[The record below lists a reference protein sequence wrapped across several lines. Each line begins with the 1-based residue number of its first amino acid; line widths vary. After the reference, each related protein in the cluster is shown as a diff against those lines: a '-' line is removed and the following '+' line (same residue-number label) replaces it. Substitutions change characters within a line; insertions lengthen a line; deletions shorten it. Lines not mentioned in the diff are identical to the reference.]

1 MRDKRHLFITGLI
14 LLIFSASCVTTKNY
28 RDMEDQKNHL
38 NGERNKLFAENEKLT
53 VDNAEMKAMIESI
66 ESEME
71 EIETWKAETQEEYDQ
86 LKSSYDELDRRYNDL
101 KESQDALLK
110 GHTRETKRLLT
121 ELQKTQEDLLAKED
135 LLNELEETATQKMYD
150 VERLRAEL
158 EERNQRLV
166 ELEQILNAKDAQMKS
181 LKDAVSAALYGF
193 EKEGL
198 SVYTKDGMVY
208 VSMDEKLLFQTGS
221 IQVDPRGVEALKTLA
236 GVLEVNPDI
245 KITVEGHTDD
255 VPVKA
260 NASFADN
267 WDLSVKR
274 ATSIVRILLN
284 SSSIDPTR
292 LVASGR
298 GEFLPVDAAGTTQAR
313 QRNRRTEIIL
323 TPRLDELYRLLE

>member
-1 MRDKRHLFITGLI
+1 
-14 LLIFSASCVTTKNY
+14 
-28 RDMEDQKNHL
+28 MEDQKNKL
-38 NGERNKLFAENEKLT
+38 NGERNELFAANEQLT
-53 VDNAEMKAMIESI
+53 VDNAEMQAMIESM

-71 EIETWKAETQEEYDQ
+71 EIESWKAETQEEYDR
-86 LKSSYDELDRRYNDL
+86 LKASYDELDRRYNDL

-121 ELQKTQEDLLAKED
+121 ELQKTQEDLLLKED
-135 LLNELEETATQKMYD
+135 LLKELEENATQKMYD
-150 VERLRAEL
+150 VERLRAQL

-166 ELEQILNAKDAQMKS
+166 ELEQILNAQEAQMKS
-181 LKDAVSAALYGF
+181 LRDAISAALYGF

-198 SVYTKDGMVY
+198 SVYIKDGMVY
-208 VSMDEKLLFQTGS
+208 VSMDEKLLFSTGS
-221 IQVDPRGVEALKTLA
+221 IQVDPRGVQALKTLA
-236 GVLEVNPDI
+236 GVLEKNPDI

-255 VPVKA
+255 VPVRT

-274 ATSIVRILLN
+274 ATSIVRILLDN
-284 SSSIDPTR
+284 SSIDPTR

-298 GEFLPVDAAGTTQAR
+298 GEFLPVDPAGTSEAR
-313 QRNRRTEIIL
+313 QKNRRTEIIL

>member
-1 MRDKRHLFITGLI
+1 MQDKRHLFITGLI
-14 LLIFSASCVTTKNY
+14 LLIFLASCVTTKNY
-28 RDMEDQKNHL
+28 KEMEDQKNQL
-38 NGERNKLFAENEKLT
+38 NGERNELFAENEQLT

-71 EIETWKAETQEEYDQ
+71 EIETWKAETQEEYDK

-110 GHTRETKRLLT
+110 GHTRETQRLLT
-121 ELQKTQEDLLAKED
+121 ELQKAQGDLLAKED

-150 VERLRAEL
+150 VERLRAQL

-193 EKEGL
+193 KEEGL

-255 VPVKA
+255 VPVRA

>member
-1 MRDKRHLFITGLI
+1 MREKKFFIITGLI
-14 LLIFSASCVTTKNY
+14 LLFFASSCVTTKNY
-28 RDMEDQKNHL
+28 KEMEDQKNKL
-38 NGERNKLFAENEKLT
+38 NGERNELFAANEQLT
-53 VDNAEMKAMIESI
+53 VDNAEMQAMIESM

-71 EIETWKAETQEEYDQ
+71 EIESWKAETQEEYDR
-86 LKSSYDELDRRYNDL
+86 LKASYDELDRRYNDL

-121 ELQKTQEDLLAKED
+121 ELQKTQEDLLLKED
-135 LLNELEETATQKMYD
+135 LLKELEENATQKMYD
-150 VERLRAEL
+150 VERLRAQL

-166 ELEQILNAKDAQMKS
+166 ELEQILNAQEAQMKS
-181 LKDAVSAALYGF
+181 LRDAISAALYGF

-198 SVYTKDGMVY
+198 SVYIKDGMVY
-208 VSMDEKLLFQTGS
+208 VSMDEKLLFSTGS
-221 IQVDPRGVEALKTLA
+221 IQVDPRGVQALKTLA
-236 GVLEVNPDI
+236 GVLEKNPDI

-255 VPVKA
+255 VPVRT

-274 ATSIVRILLN
+274 ATSIVRILLD

-298 GEFLPVDAAGTTQAR
+298 GEFLPVDPAGTSEAR
-313 QRNRRTEIIL
+313 QKNRRTEIIL